1 MELKQEVKD
10 ICVQIRKD
18 IINMVYDAGSGHP
31 GGSLSGVEIMA
42 ALYFT
47 DLFRCDTM
55 NPDWKERDRFVLS
68 KGHAS
73 PLIYSVL
80 CRKGFF
86 REEEL
91 KTFRKMGTIL
101 QGHPHR
107 QQVPG
112 LDSSGGSLGQ
122 GLSIANGMAMGYR
135 MQGIEGRC
143 YCLLGD
149 GELQEGQ
156 VWEAAMTAAQQKLD
170 HVCAIV
176 DNNHVQLDG
185 MTADVCCVEPVADK
199 WRYFGWNVIT
209 VDGHDLDALYAAYR
223 SAGETKGRPTVLVAE
238 TIKGKGVS
246 FMEGQAGWHGA
257 VPNEAQYKQAMTE
270 IEGGGKVG

>member
-1 MELKQEVKD
+1 MKQKVKD
-10 ICVQIRKD
+10 ICLQIRKD
-18 IINMVYDAGSGHP
+18 ILHMVYTAGSGHP

-47 DLFRCDTM
+47 DIFRCDTDY
-55 NPDWKERDRFVLS
+55 PQWKERDRFVLS

-86 REEEL
+86 DSSVL
-91 KTFRKMGTIL
+91 PTFRKLDSIL
-101 QGHPHR
+101 QGHPHM

-122 GLSIANGMAMGYR
+122 GLSIANGMALGYK
-135 MQGIEGRC
+135 MQGIDARC

-156 VWEAAMTAAQQKLD
+156 VWEAAMTAAQQGLD
-170 HVCAIV
+170 NVCAIV

-185 MTADVCCVEPVADK
+185 MTKDICCVEPVLDK
-199 WRYFGWNVIT
+199 WKSFGWNVIP
-209 VDGHDLDALYAAYR
+209 VDGHNLDALYEGYKAA
-223 SAGETKGRPTVLVAE
+223 AKIKGRPTVIVAE
-238 TIKGKGVS
+238 TIKGKGIS
-246 FMEGQAGWHGA
+246 FMEGQAKWHGN
-257 VPNEAQYKQAMTE
+257 VPDSNEFKQAME
-270 IEGGGKVG
+270 ELEGGKCYE

>member
-1 MELKQEVKD
+1 MKQEVKD

-238 TIKGKGVS
+238 TIKGKRVS

>member
-1 MELKQEVKD
+1 MKQEVKD

-246 FMEGQAGWHGA
+246 FMEGLDGTVQC
-257 VPNEAQYKQAMTE
+257 PMRRSISRQ
-270 IEGGGKVG
+270 

>member
-1 MELKQEVKD
+1 MKQEVKD

-156 VWEAAMTAAQQKLD
+156 VWEDAMTAAQQKLD

-199 WRYFGWNVIT
+199 WRDFGWNVIT

>member
-1 MELKQEVKD
+1 MKQEVKD

-68 KGHAS
+68 KGNAS

>member
-1 MELKQEVKD
+1 MKQEVKD

-112 LDSSGGSLGQ
+112 LDSSGCSLGQ

>member
-1 MELKQEVKD
+1 MKQEVKD

>member
-1 MELKQEVKD
+1 MKQEVKD

-122 GLSIANGMAMGYR
+122 GLSIANGLAMGYR

>member
-122 GLSIANGMAMGYR
+122 GLSIANGLAMGYR

>member
-1 MELKQEVKD
+1 MKQEVKD

-257 VPNEAQYKQAMTE
+257 VPNEEQYKQAMTE

>member
-1 MELKQEVKD
+1 MKQEVKD

-86 REEEL
+86 REDEL

-122 GLSIANGMAMGYR
+122 GLSIANGMALGYR

-149 GELQEGQ
+149 GEIQEGQ

-199 WRYFGWNVIT
+199 WRSFGWNVIT
-209 VDGHDLDALYAAYR
+209 VDGHDLDALYEAYR

-257 VPNEAQYKQAMTE
+257 VPNEEQYKQAMTE

>member
-1 MELKQEVKD
+1 MKQEVKD

-86 REEEL
+86 RDEEL

>member
-1 MELKQEVKD
+1 MKQEVKD

-68 KGHAS
+68 KSHAS

-122 GLSIANGMAMGYR
+122 GLSIAHGMAMGYR

>member
-1 MELKQEVKD
+1 MKQEVKD

-42 ALYFT
+42 ALYVT

>member
-1 MELKQEVKD
+1 MKQEVKD

-122 GLSIANGMAMGYR
+122 GLSIANGMALGYR

-143 YCLLGD
+143 YCLL
-149 GELQEGQ
+149 
-156 VWEAAMTAAQQKLD
+156 AM
-170 HVCAIV
+170 
-176 DNNHVQLDG
+176 G
-185 MTADVCCVEPVADK
+185 
-199 WRYFGWNVIT
+199 
-209 VDGHDLDALYAAYR
+209 R
-223 SAGETKGRPTVLVAE
+223 SRKGRCGRP
-238 TIKGKGVS
+238 
-246 FMEGQAGWHGA
+246 
-257 VPNEAQYKQAMTE
+257 P
-270 IEGGGKVG
+270 